1 MLGKDK
7 RPSSSINTLVGADTR
22 VEGNVEFSGGFHVDG
37 HVKGDVKAVGA
48 KKAVLSISERGSV
61 EGHVSA
67 PHVVLNGAVKGNV
80 YASERLELGPKARVD
95 GNVEYKL
102 IRIEVG
108 GEVNGNLVHTG
119 TAQATKPQPRK
130 KASASRGARKSK
142 DASSDARQ
150 QEAEPEQ
157 ATAQKDKRLWQV
169 NVVGE

>member
-37 HVKGDVKAVGA
+37 HVKGDVTAVGA

-61 EGHVSA
+61 EGQVSA

-108 GEVNGNLVHTG
+108 GEVNGNLVHIG
-119 TAQATKPQPRK
+119 AVQATKSQPRK
-130 KASASRGARKSK
+130 KASASRGARKGKGTSGSAGQ
-142 DASSDARQ
+142 DQ
-150 QEAEPEQ
+150 AEPEQ
-157 ATAQKDKRLWQV
+157 ATSQEGKRLWQV